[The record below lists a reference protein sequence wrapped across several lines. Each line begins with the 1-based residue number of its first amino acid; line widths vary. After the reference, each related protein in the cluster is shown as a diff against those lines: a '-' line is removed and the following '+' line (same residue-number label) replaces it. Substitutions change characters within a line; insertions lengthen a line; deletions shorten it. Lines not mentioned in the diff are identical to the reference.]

1 MDDAGGK
8 KNEIIPKDIHK
19 KEGDTKDPAVIPF
32 SFKMGG
38 GKFCF
43 NDIINGPRTHARQ
56 NKTHSFTRINI
67 NEKKNIRETR
77 GKIRIGV
84 YMI

>member
-1 MDDAGGK
+1 MRIWMMQVVK

-19 KEGDTKDPAVIPF
+19 KEGETKDPAVIPF

-56 NKTHSFTRINI
+56 K
-67 NEKKNIRETR
+67 
-77 GKIRIGV
+77 
-84 YMI
+84 

>member
-19 KEGDTKDPAVIPF
+19 KEGETKDPAVIPF

-56 NKTHSFTRINI
+56 NKKNHSFIH
-67 NEKKNIRETR
+67 KNQY
-77 GKIRIGV
+77 K
-84 YMI
+84 